1 MKNICCIMLGLT
13 ALSLVVETATAND
26 GLDKNEWTM
35 ACKIYGD
42 KRARRVGD
50 LVTVIIVE
58 ENQATKDAKNKS
70 DNKSSIS
77 ATASIGHP
85 TVDVRPTAWTNST
98 IPKWGLD
105 SARTFEGGGSLA
117 NKDTFS
123 SKLTARVTEVL
134 PNGNMLIEGKR
145 TVILQDESVEIILTG
160 IIRQADIAKDN
171 TITSSVIADAAI
183 KYISGGSIAKNQ
195 QRGVLT
201 RMWDWV
207 NPF

>member
-1 MKNICCIMLGLT
+1 MKKHCFMILVLT
-13 ALSLVVETATAND
+13 VLSVTADIAMASD
-26 GLDKNEWTM
+26 DSEKNEWTM

-50 LVTVIIVE
+50 LVTVLIE
-58 ENQATKDAKNKS
+58 EVNSASKDAKNKS

-85 TVDVRPTAWTNST
+85 TIDARPTAWTNST

-105 SARTFEGGGSLA
+105 ASRTFEGGGSLE
-117 NKDTFS
+117 NSDKFS

-134 PNGNMLIEGKR
+134 PNGNLLIEGKR
-145 TVILQDESVEIILTG
+145 IIILQDESVEVILTG
-160 IIRQADIAKDN
+160 IVRPVDIAKDN
-171 TITSSVIADAAI
+171 TIQSSAIADAAI
-183 KYISGGSIAKNQ
+183 KYVSGGTIAKNQ
-195 QRGVLT
+195 RKGILSRT
-201 RMWDWV
+201 WDWV